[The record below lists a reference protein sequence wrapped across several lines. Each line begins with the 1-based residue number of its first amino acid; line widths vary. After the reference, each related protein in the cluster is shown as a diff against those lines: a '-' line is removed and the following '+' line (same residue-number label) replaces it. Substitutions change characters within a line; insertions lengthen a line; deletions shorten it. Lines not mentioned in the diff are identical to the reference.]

1 MRMEKGMKMT
11 KDLLRIESRL
21 KDVLSPVT
29 PRADFVAELQNK
41 LDQEMVA
48 RVKTKKMQTGLL
60 VAGGIVSLA
69 VMGITIIRSLTAWP
83 GIIQSISKNL
93 PKIRK
98 RQQVLSA

>member
-1 MRMEKGMKMT
+1 MKMT
-11 KDLLRIESRL
+11 NDLLKIESRL

-41 LDQEMVA
+41 LDQEMIA
-48 RVKTKKMQTGLL
+48 RMKTKKVQTGLL

-69 VMGITIIRSLTAWP
+69 VMVITIIRSLTAWP
-83 GIIQSISKNL
+83 GIIEGISKNL

-98 RQQVLSA
+98 RQQVVSV

>member
-1 MRMEKGMKMT
+1 MKMT

-21 KDVLSPVT
+21 KDVFRPVT
-29 PRADFVAELQNK
+29 PRADFVADLQNK

-48 RVKTKKMQTGLL
+48 RMKTKKVQTGLL

-69 VMGITIIRSLTAWP
+69 VMVIAIIRSLTTWP
-83 GIIQSISKNL
+83 GIIKGITKNL

-98 RQQVLSA
+98 RQQALSV